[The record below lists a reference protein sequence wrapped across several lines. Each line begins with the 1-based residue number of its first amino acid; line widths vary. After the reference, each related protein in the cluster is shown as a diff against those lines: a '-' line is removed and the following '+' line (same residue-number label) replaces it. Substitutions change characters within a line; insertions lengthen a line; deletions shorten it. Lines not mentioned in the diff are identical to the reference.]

1 MKNDSV
7 NLVRSTI
14 RDVEMGGYIVPKGS
28 FVQRQKTTIADML
41 RSPGYMVYPMT
52 YQSYRSTEYLSDP
65 DEFDAK
71 RWIGTRKAAN
81 TTGPGY
87 LAFGIGRWACPGR
100 FLAVMGMAIL
110 LFDWAVIRT
119 WTDVVTT
126 AEIKCWILALV
137 KASRF
142 ELEGGRY
149 EVVDPYN
156 ITSVPPRGRL
166 LVQGHPDEASS

>member
-1 MKNDSV
+1 
-7 NLVRSTI
+7 
-14 RDVEMGGYIVPKGS
+14 
-28 FVQRQKTTIADML
+28 
-41 RSPGYMVYPMT
+41 MT

-71 RWIGTRKAAN
+71 RWIGTGKAAN

-100 FLAVMGMAIL
+100 FLAVMGMGNSPRMIWNLVAN
-110 LFDWAVIRT
+110 AVT
-119 WTDVVTT
+119 NS

-166 LVQGHPDEASS
+166 LVQGHPDQVSS

>member
-1 MKNDSV
+1 
-7 NLVRSTI
+7 
-14 RDVEMGGYIVPKGS
+14 
-28 FVQRQKTTIADML
+28 
-41 RSPGYMVYPMT
+41 MVYPMT

-110 LFDWAVIRT
+110 LDLAPTECDMGRGLT
-119 WTDVVTT
+119 CDN

-142 ELEGGRY
+142 ELEDGRY

-166 LVQGHPDEASS
+166 LVQGHADEVSP